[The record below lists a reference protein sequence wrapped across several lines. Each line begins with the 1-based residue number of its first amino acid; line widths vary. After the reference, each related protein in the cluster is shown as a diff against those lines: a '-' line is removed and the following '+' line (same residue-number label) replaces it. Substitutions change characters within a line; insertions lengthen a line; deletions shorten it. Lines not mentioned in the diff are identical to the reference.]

1 MAIAV
6 LQANLNGLDSPCKHE
21 IQSLQHDY
29 HLFDDNTHPSR
40 LNALKPRLQ
49 AKIPKMFGWEL
60 KKGYDIY
67 LWLDGNISLNHSK
80 TLQYFYDQIQ
90 GNDIVVLRHP
100 RHPNI
105 RQEVRYTRKGINQ
118 QSIYMV
124 SRYQGEYLQEL
135 YDVIRKDKSY
145 VDDLLVIG
153 GVFMYRNTP
162 EVQKMFK
169 EWWYYVSR
177 FCIQD
182 QISFAYVL
190 KKSGIKIKVL
200 DHIYD
205 QWDYLKVT
213 KHKKRNV

>member
-1 MAIAV
+1 
-6 LQANLNGLDSPCKHE
+6 
-21 IQSLQHDY
+21 
-29 HLFDDNTHPSR
+29 
-40 LNALKPRLQ
+40 
-49 AKIPKMFGWEL
+49 
-60 KKGYDIY
+60 
-67 LWLDGNISLNHSK
+67 
-80 TLQYFYDQIQ
+80 
-90 GNDIVVLRHP
+90 
-100 RHPNI
+100 
-105 RQEVRYTRKGINQ
+105 
-118 QSIYMV
+118 MV